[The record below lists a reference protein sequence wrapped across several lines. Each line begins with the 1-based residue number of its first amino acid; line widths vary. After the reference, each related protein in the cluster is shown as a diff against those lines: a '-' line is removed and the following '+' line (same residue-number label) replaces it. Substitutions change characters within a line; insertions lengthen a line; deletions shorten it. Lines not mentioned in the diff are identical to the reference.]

1 MSLSTELSLDFPFT
15 DWRHETVI
23 NIVHTANR
31 LSQAGAALFR
41 GYDLTEAQFNLLFVL
56 KYSKGNVTQS
66 DLGNR
71 LVVTRASITSLVDK
85 MEEKGLV
92 QRLDVPGNRRI
103 HHVVFTAQGR
113 SLLEEIEPHYRK
125 LVHGMVSGLRR
136 DECDVLTRSL
146 DRVREKTIQMLGE
159 AQ

>member
-1 MSLSTELSLDFPFT
+1 MSLSAELSLDVPFT

-31 LSQAGAALFR
+31 LAQVGSSLLRRF
-41 GYDLTEAQFNLLFVL
+41 DLTEAQFNLLFVL
-56 KYSKGNVTQS
+56 KYSNGNVTQS
-66 DLGNR
+66 DLGKR

-103 HHVVFTAQGR
+103 HHVSFTPQGR
-113 SLLEEIEPHYRK
+113 ALVDAIEPQYRK
-125 LVHGMVSGLRR
+125 VVHATVSGLRKE
-136 DECDVLTRSL
+136 DCEVLTRHL
-146 DRVREKTIQMLGE
+146 DRVREKTTQMLGE
-159 AQ
+159 EL